1 MKSIC
6 GVLIILTIT
15 LLLFLIFSG
24 RLAKAEI
31 VKYEEPCVCKAESIG
46 SIRYFCTNGEVLVW
60 NDGFYAGGLTT
71 LLKASCDCG
80 QDGETF
86 RMWRKEVNGEGENK

>member
-1 MKSIC
+1 MMKSMC
-6 GVLIILTIT
+6 GVLIILTTT

-24 RLAKAEI
+24 RLAKAEK
-31 VKYEEPCVCKAESIG
+31 VKYEEPWVCKAESIG
-46 SIRYFCTNGEVLVW
+46 DIRYFCTNGEVLVW

-86 RMWRKEVNGEGENK
+86 RMWTESDRGENK